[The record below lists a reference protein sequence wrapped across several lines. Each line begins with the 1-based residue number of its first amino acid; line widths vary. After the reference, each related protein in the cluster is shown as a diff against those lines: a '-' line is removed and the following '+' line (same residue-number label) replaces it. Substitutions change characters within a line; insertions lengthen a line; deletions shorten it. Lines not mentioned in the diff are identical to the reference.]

1 MFTFKCRQQR
11 KAAAPNITYI
21 FSSSISMALKTF
33 SILKKKNL
41 YAQGF
46 LGTLEKTLRI
56 FLEQS
61 KMLSLGIY
69 TFILHL
75 YILYWDILKFNKGFI
90 LNLS

>member
-33 SILKKKNL
+33 SILKKKKSL
-41 YAQGF
+41 CSGLLRYFG
-46 LGTLEKTLRI
+46 KTLRI